1 MGFYEDVAE
10 GPPILIRGGFFAAAS
25 EETSSV
31 EFSITDP
38 KGNVIFEKEDD
49 AEGLFHFVAK
59 KTGTYTFIVSNHKW
73 MQEKT
78 VTFAIGKGNET
89 HLQTDHIDSMEE
101 QVKAIDKSLVDIQ
114 TESTYLWIR
123 QKSHMKTIES
133 IHSRVVSFC
142 GLELVIICAVSAF
155 QVYYI
160 KGLLSNRR
168 IL

>member
-49 AEGLFHFVAK
+49 AEGLFHFVANK
-59 KTGTYTFIVSNHKW
+59 KGTYTFIISNHKW
-73 MQEKT
+73 MQEKM

-89 HLQTDHIDSMEE
+89 HLRPEHLATIDD
-101 QVKAIDKSLVDIQ
+101 QVRAVEKALVDIQ
-114 TESTYLWIR
+114 SESTYL
-123 QKSHMKTIES
+123 
-133 IHSRVVSFC
+133 
-142 GLELVIICAVSAF
+142 
-155 QVYYI
+155 
-160 KGLLSNRR
+160 
-168 IL
+168 